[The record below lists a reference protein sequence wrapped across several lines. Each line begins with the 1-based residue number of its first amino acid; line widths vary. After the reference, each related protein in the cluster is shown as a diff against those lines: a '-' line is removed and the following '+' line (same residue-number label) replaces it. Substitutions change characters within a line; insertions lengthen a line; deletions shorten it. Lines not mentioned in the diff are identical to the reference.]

1 MPVTIR
7 VKFPGHNNLLL
18 DGRLEMPDDEPLHYA
33 TFSHCFTCNKDLLST
48 FRISKHLAELGIAT
62 LRFDFAGLGGS
73 EGDFADT
80 TFSTNMQD
88 LQAAARFLADNYRAP
103 DLLIGHSLGGTT
115 ALACASQLDY
125 VETVVTIASPSQP
138 QHVLHHFG
146 AALQQLETGREA
158 SIVVAGVEYTI
169 RPQFI
174 HDIRQHDMKAVL
186 SQLHKPVLIF
196 SVEDDPVVSEQNAL
210 DIQQW
215 CAGASTLISL
225 QHTDHVLSDR
235 ETAREV
241 ANHIA
246 RFLSMHVNR

>member
-1 MPVTIR
+1 MPTTLR

-18 DGRLEMPDDEPLHYA
+18 DGRLEMPDNKPLHYA
-33 TFSHCFTCNKDLLST
+33 AFSHCFTCSKDLLST

-80 TFSTNMQD
+80 SFSTNMQD
-88 LQAAARFLADNYRAP
+88 LHAAARFLADNYRAP

-115 ALACASQLDY
+115 ALACAGRLDS
-125 VETVVTIASPSQP
+125 VESVATIAAPSQP

-146 AALQQLETGREA
+146 AALQQLEAGREA

-174 HDIRQHDMKAVL
+174 HDLRRHDLKTVL

-196 SVEDDPVVSEQNAL
+196 NIEGDPVVSEQNAL

-215 CAGASTLISL
+215 CAGASTLINL

-241 ANHIA
+241 AEHIA
-246 RFLSMHVNR
+246 RFLDMQVYR